1 MSTDKK
7 TVNIDE
13 DEYKALLGKNVA
25 QTTEITQL
33 KAQLKDSTE
42 ALVIIKNKMDAAEK
56 EEKDAVIDELIRD
69 SQGKLSIE
77 TLKDHSLNEL
87 YFLKDTLAKAEP
99 KTFVSVMRQREQDS
113 KKPVVTLGTVGS
125 FNQQTGKYEG
135 GLPE

>member
-7 TVNIDE
+7 TVTIDE

-56 EEKDAVIDELIRD
+56 EEKDAVIEELIRD
-69 SQGKLSIE
+69 SQGKLTTE

-87 YFLKDTLAKAEP
+87 YFLKDILAKAEP

-113 KKPVVTLGTVGS
+113 KNPPVTLGTVGS
-125 FNQQTGKYEG
+125 YNQQTGKYEG